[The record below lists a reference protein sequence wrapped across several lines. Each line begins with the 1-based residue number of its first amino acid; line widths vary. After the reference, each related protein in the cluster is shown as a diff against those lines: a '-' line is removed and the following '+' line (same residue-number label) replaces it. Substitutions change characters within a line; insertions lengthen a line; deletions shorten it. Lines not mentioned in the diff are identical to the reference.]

1 MYSDYDS
8 YYNLCSCN
16 ILQEPIEWWRNLNG
30 HNLLQLLYSDM
41 LQWQNT
47 FQSYVQLTRLK
58 VQTTPPKSSSTT
70 VQMFERSV
78 QNNRFCFLEVAHENG
93 LHDAEY
99 AVLDKWYR
107 WMRETS
113 DISLDL
119 IGKEILH

>member
-1 MYSDYDS
+1 
-8 YYNLCSCN
+8 
-16 ILQEPIEWWRNLNG
+16 
-30 HNLLQLLYSDM
+30 
-41 LQWQNT
+41 
-47 FQSYVQLTRLK
+47 
-58 VQTTPPKSSSTT
+58 
-70 VQMFERSV
+70 
-78 QNNRFCFLEVAHENG
+78 VAHENG